1 MTDQSRFAYLG
12 LDRIIHE
19 RARLG
24 ILTGLLA
31 HPDGLFFGELKRLCG
46 MTDGNL
52 SRHLSMLEEHGM
64 VICEKRIEKNRP
76 QTICRVTDEGR
87 RRFLAYLN
95 ELEGV
100 VADAAAAARGE
111 VREGFQPA
119 G

>member
-1 MTDQSRFAYLG
+1 MSDEPRFAYLG
-12 LDRIIHE
+12 LDRVIHE

-24 ILTGLLA
+24 ILTSLLA
-31 HPDGLFFGELKRLCG
+31 HPDGLIFGELKRLCG

-52 SRHLSMLEEHGM
+52 SRHLSMLEENGM
-64 VICEKRIEKNRP
+64 VCIKKRSEGSRP
-76 QTICRVTDEGR
+76 QTICRVTDQGR
-87 RRFLAYLN
+87 SRFLEYLR

-111 VREGFQPA
+111 AREGFLPT